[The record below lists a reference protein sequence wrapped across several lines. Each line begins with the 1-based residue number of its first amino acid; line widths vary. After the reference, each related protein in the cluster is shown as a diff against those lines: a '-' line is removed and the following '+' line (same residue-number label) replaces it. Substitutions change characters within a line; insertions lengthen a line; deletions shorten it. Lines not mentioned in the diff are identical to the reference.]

1 MKLFEYDEI
10 SQSQAQSGDSYLQ
23 FLNEGSLSLGLYVL
37 PAGSTDTQTPHAE
50 DEVYYVVSGRAT
62 VEVAGER
69 RPVQP
74 GSMIFVA
81 KTSTIASSTSRKTSR
96 CWSSSRRS
104 ISGRGIPGT
113 TGPTRTLFHRCAL
126 TPRWRLVHLLNS

>member
-1 MKLFEYDEI
+1 MQLMEFDDI
-10 SQSQAQSGDSYLQ
+10 AQSRAQSGDPYLQ

-69 RPVQP
+69 QPVQS

-81 KTSTIASSTSRKTSR
+81 KEVD
-96 CWSSSRRS
+96 
-104 ISGRGIPGT
+104 
-113 TGPTRTLFHRCAL
+113 HRFVDIKEDL
-126 TPRWRLVHLLNS
+126 SLLVFFAPEHQR

>member
-1 MKLFEYDEI
+1 MNIFEYDDI
-10 SQSQAQSGDSYLQ
+10 AQSRAQSGDAYLQ

-37 PAGSTDTQTPHAE
+37 PAGSTDDQTPHAE

-62 VEVAGER
+62 VDVAGQR

-81 KTSTIASSTSRKTSR
+81 KDVD
-96 CWSSSRRS
+96 
-104 ISGRGIPGT
+104 
-113 TGPTRTLFHRCAL
+113 HRFLNIEEDLAL
-126 TPRWRLVHLLNS
+126 LVFFTPEHQR

>member
-1 MKLFEYDEI
+1 MKIFDYDEI
-10 SQSQAQSGDSYLQ
+10 AQSRAQNGDSYLQ
-23 FLNEGSLSLGLYVL
+23 FLNEDSLSLGLYVL
-37 PAGSTDTQTPHAE
+37 PAGSTDTQSPHAE

-81 KTSTIASSTSRKTSR
+81 NEVDHRFVDIAEDLSLLVFFA
-96 CWSSSRRS
+96 
-104 ISGRGIPGT
+104 PQ
-113 TGPTRTLFHRCAL
+113 HRQ
-126 TPRWRLVHLLNS
+126 